1 MYIVFLYIVFLFSL
15 YVFNFNKKDMITKSC
30 NFLNQLLLSE
40 WYNAKQDVINQ
51 ASFYIEMLYLD
62 NVPEAKDF
70 VYVYKFKEMLS
81 CKLITANNFESV
93 LRLGIVSHLVS
104 QCKNAR

>member
-1 MYIVFLYIVFLFSL
+1 
-15 YVFNFNKKDMITKSC
+15 MITKSC
-30 NFLNQLLLSE
+30 NFLNQLLFSE

-51 ASFYIEMLYLD
+51 ASFYLEMLYLD
-62 NVPEAKDF
+62 NVPKAKDSL
-70 VYVYKFKEMLS
+70 YVYKFKEILTN

-93 LRLGIVSHLVS
+93 LCLGIVSHLFS